1 MSISSISEPGASLS
15 AMPVELVELIVS
27 FLDVLDIARLQ
38 QVSVP
43 LRFTCTRLFARRLET
58 LNRSVAIYSHE
69 NIVASLIT
77 SKVVVRIPDLI
88 MRHTYSYEHEG
99 DYGHLKVCSQ
109 PTTLAL
115 LYSIAHNASLCEHF
129 TTLTIDGVDLRPH
142 AGMRRFSTFDG
153 LYFPHL
159 TRLTIE
165 ETRVRRVAD
174 ILTLLRVHAST
185 LRVII
190 LLKITVCHTAAV
202 VSEWFNLL
210 TYVRDKL
217 HLDTIDTAMWQPEL
231 YNLTKMLDYRH
242 VFYNE
247 AGNVVAWKDQ
257 SLEPR
262 PAQEY
267 CIDEVR
273 LLARGRHA
281 VQVGITAHISR
292 MQRRHRLV
300 LVKNVLRGLLVEWWR
315 PQGNKQP
322 FDDLLSDDHDH

>member
-1 MSISSISEPGASLS
+1 MSTSSISEPSATLS

-38 QVSVP
+38 LGSVQ
-43 LRFTCTRLFARRLET
+43 LRLTCTGLFARRLEA

-115 LYSIAHNASLCEHF
+115 LYSIAHNVSLCEHF

-142 AGMRRFSTFDG
+142 AGMRRLSTFDG

-159 TRLTIE
+159 ARLTIE

-174 ILTLLRVHAST
+174 ILTLIRVHAST
-185 LRVII
+185 LRVIM

-202 VSEWFNLL
+202 VSEWFDLL

-300 LVKNVLRGLLVEWWR
+300 LVKNVLRGLFVEWWMPR
-315 PQGNKQP
+315 GNTHQ
-322 FDDLLSDDHDH
+322 FED